1 MTRTRSQEHPPNVDG
16 TQAIRRATSILK
28 RIAQGSAQ
36 GVGLAE
42 IVEAARLPRSTTHR
56 ILKCLVEE
64 GLVDHNVGLR
74 RYLIG
79 NLTHELGLLESSGSL
94 EIAKLRESV
103 ESVARRTG
111 VTAYLMKRSGV
122 VAVCV
127 QKAEGNSVVRV
138 IPVEVGQRR
147 LLGIGA
153 GATALLA
160 ALEPD
165 TSERIIESITPMLQ
179 AHPGVT
185 PDFIRE
191 MVALARKTGF
201 AVSHGNVVKDV
212 FGMGMSIPAQNGRS
226 SLAISI
232 AAHAALA
239 DKDKI
244 ATWKQVMKEEI
255 QSAVKQQTTPR
266 PEKAERRLGGALA
279 GEKARVT

>member
-1 MTRTRSQEHPPNVDG
+1 MRVQTHRAASVTKTGSQEHPPNVDG

-28 RIAQGSAQ
+28 RIAQGNAQ

-64 GLVDHNVGLR
+64 GLVDHNVGAR

-79 NLTHELGLLESSGSL
+79 NLTHELGLSVSSGSL
-94 EIAKLRESV
+94 EIAMLRQSV

-122 VAVCV
+122 EAVCV

-147 LLGIGA
+147 FLGLGA

-160 ALEPD
+160 ALDPD
-165 TSERIIESITPMLQ
+165 TSEFIIGSIAPMLR
-179 AHPGVT
+179 AHPGIT
-185 PDFIRE
+185 PDLIRE
-191 MVALARKTGF
+191 MVALTRKTGF

-212 FGMGMSIPAQNGRS
+212 FGIGMSIPADNGRS

-239 DKDKI
+239 DEGKI
-244 ATWKQVMKEEI
+244 AAWKQVIKEEI
-255 QSAVKQQTTPR
+255 QSAVKHR
-266 PEKAERRLGGALA
+266 KA
-279 GEKARVT
+279 